1 MHDDR
6 LRRLL
11 GWALLVAV
19 AAVAGVLLV
28 RHASGGA
35 GSHSWLRASSTLTP
49 GVVNPAVT
57 QATIRSTICKRG
69 WTRTIRPPVATTTEL
84 KRRQIAAWGLPG
96 TVRDYQEDH
105 LISLEL
111 GGHPTDERNLWP
123 EPHPYAEQVDTF
135 ENELKRRVC
144 SGLLTLAQAQAEE
157 ARRKHTSG

>member
-1 MHDDR
+1 MPDDR

-11 GWALLVAV
+11 GWALLAAV

-28 RHASGGA
+28 RHAGGGA

-69 WTRTIRPPVATTTEL
+69 WTRTIRPPTAYTTDL

-135 ENELKRRVC
+135 ENALNRKVC
-144 SGLLTLAQAQAEE
+144 SGRLTLARAQAEE
-157 ARRKHTSG
+157 ARRKHRSG